1 MITKMLKVT
10 LAASMAMPAVSAILP
25 GNTVFAQELPAEA
38 VTENTMDTTIGS
50 GLEMTDIIETPEL
63 DGTVELPMLPEQA
76 ETEIVLPE
84 TGEITEET
92 VAPEVTETVT
102 EDETAAAEEEAAVAE
117 KEESDLDARR
127 GGTDVGC
134 GLTLNTRVNGVDMTV
149 HDYQVGADQYDVQ
162 LGGTLDMKK
171 VWSNYD
177 AFKMAYILKNGKEA
191 FRSKALV
198 GSYDYTFTI
207 NTDVVTVNEDILLST
222 DAWQEAFETGSGAAA
237 VGFFHFMKCSGVTYN
252 PTTGEVKVTFTI
264 NENGTGQVK
273 VASIEDS
280 AGSKP
285 KEIFAYSPEGAMVVK
300 NENFK
305 KGASV
310 FVGKATFRGEID
322 MAPWMALIFPIRF
335 EGCIE
340 QENLTLDV
348 QDASVHF
355 DVINGTWADGTKDT
369 ITEAVKVD
377 VIKLSEGSHMV
388 AGTLEEHQIP
398 TGMIAETGYV
408 QESGAWDNEPT
419 TEENA
424 TIFHKSGVTTR
435 SNGLSIG
442 YTYSFPGE
450 PGKPEDPDNPEQPD
464 TPVTPEKPDQ
474 PDTPEKPDTPQNPG
488 TDEGSSGSH
497 TDTDKKPD
505 SGSNNTNIESK
516 PASKVPTAAATG
528 LGFTLGLQA
537 LSVAGILAIL
547 KKKRSK

>member
-25 GNTVFAQELPAEA
+25 GNTVLAQELPAEA
-38 VTENTMDTTIGS
+38 VRETQMDRTIES
-50 GLEMTDIIETPEL
+50 TLEMTVITETPEQNEAIE
-63 DGTVELPMLPEQA
+63 VPMLPES
-76 ETEIVLPE
+76 
-84 TGEITEET
+84 GEMMEET
-92 VAPEVTETVT
+92 VTPEVTETVAE
-102 EDETAAAEEEAAVAE
+102 EDSAAAEEEASVAE

-134 GLTLNTRVNGVDMTV
+134 GLKLNTRVNGVDMTV

-237 VGFFHFMKCSGVTYN
+237 AGFFHFMKCSGVTYN

-355 DVINGTWADGTKDT
+355 DVINGTWADGTKNT

-377 VIKLSEGSHMV
+377 VIKLGEGSHMV

-435 SNGLSIG
+435 SNGLSVG
-442 YTYSFPGE
+442 YTYSFPEE
-450 PGKPEDPDNPEQPD
+450 PGKPVDPENPEQPD

-488 TDEGSSGSH
+488 TGEGSSGSH
-497 TDTDKKPD
+497 TDTDKRPD
-505 SGSNNTNIESK
+505 SGSNNTNTESK

-537 LSVAGILAIL
+537 LSAAGIFTIL
-547 KKKRSK
+547 KKKRCK